1 MGIKQW
7 WNSERL
13 EIIKIG
19 FKINYQKAANCKFI
33 TTWLKSETKKRMN
46 INTPLQK

>member
-19 FKINYQKAANCKFI
+19 FKIYYQKAATCI
-33 TTWLKSETKKRMN
+33 TTRLKSETTKRMN